1 MQMWPAA
8 EPGSCAAGPKLM
20 ASGRRQPAEAQSR
33 RAAHN
38 PSWREPLRRRR
49 SDSIVEDMVSISRGR
64 QFLQHVLPAVLRPIR
79 VLFNQVIG
87 LVFMVLAVAALPR
100 GIQIAREFN
109 GDPESFF
116 KLGLTVLFIATMAG
130 YGIYSFWRAHKVSK

>member
-1 MQMWPAA
+1 M
-8 EPGSCAAGPKLM
+8 L
-20 ASGRRQPAEAQSR
+20 
-33 RAAHN
+33 
-38 PSWREPLRRRR
+38 
-49 SDSIVEDMVSISRGR
+49 SISRGR
-64 QFLQHVLPAVLRPIR
+64 QFLQYVLPAVLRPIR

-87 LVFMVLAVAALPR
+87 LIFIVLAVAALPR

-116 KLGLTVLFIATMAG
+116 KLGLTVLFISTMVG